1 MTGRQCRETNRNWGH
16 SDQTSA
22 ADGENATENSGSNM
36 SSHDEHSASSDTD
49 AVGGTRAPVQGP
61 FEWHD
66 DSGRAWRIQLEPQR
80 IVLSSGSDVIDLAKD
95 AWQRD
100 IYAAPHGANAIV
112 RFSTFEHEIGFMIP
126 GEQAAPLLKHVHM
139 GLTDVAPEPVER
151 ETPPR
156 ERTLLWPKVSPLA
169 VWALI
174 CSSIAF
180 VPVLGLVPAIAA
192 VILLV
197 LHRRIVR
204 RADAW
209 WHSRALCKAAVVFLV
224 TGLITSAVATLG
236 LRHNVL
242 DSEAPA
248 SVAQE
253 ASLKARGLCVA
264 PNRSAIHATSS
275 PGPGPAAKVLAQSE
289 EGGILQRKHNWG
301 LIAASIIVVLLSLSI
316 HEAAH
321 AISAWWLGDDFARR
335 LGRVTLNP
343 VAHIDLFGTLLLPL
357 FLALTGMGIFGWA
370 RPVPVRTEMLPNR
383 RRDHMLISLAGPGSN
398 LLLAA
403 ASLSLLLFL
412 GSLVGLLAPQATV
425 TNFAE
430 QSFSEGVSASGF
442 ALATVFA
449 PVCTVLKLS
458 FMINLFLA
466 FLNLIPIPPLDGA
479 AVLEHFF
486 PYTIGNLYDRIRP
499 FSFMILVLV
508 LFSGL
513 LKWLLLPGVMSILV
527 GLLLLQVCTPF

>member
-1 MTGRQCRETNRNWGH
+1 
-16 SDQTSA
+16 
-22 ADGENATENSGSNM
+22 M
-36 SSHDEHSASSDTD
+36 SSHDQHNARSDTD
-49 AVGGTRAPVQGP
+49 AAEETHAPAQGP
-61 FEWHD
+61 LEWHD

-80 IVLSSGSDVIDLAKD
+80 IVLSSDYDVIDLARE
-95 AWQRD
+95 AWPRD

-126 GEQAAPLLKHVHM
+126 AVEAAPLLKHVHM
-139 GLTDVAPEPVER
+139 GLKEVAPDAADR
-151 ETPPR
+151 ETRRR
-156 ERTLLWPKVSPLA
+156 EKTLLWPKVSPLA

-180 VPVLGLVPAIAA
+180 VPILGLLPAIAS

-197 LHRRIVR
+197 LHRRLVR

-209 WHSRALCKAAVVFLV
+209 WHSRVLCKAAVVFLV
-224 TGLITSAVATLG
+224 TGLVTSAVATLG

-248 SVAQE
+248 PIAQE
-253 ASLKARGLCVA
+253 ASCIAHRLCMA
-264 PNRSAIHATSS
+264 PNRSAIRAASL
-275 PGPGPAAKVLAQSE
+275 PGPSQTPTILAQSE
-289 EGGILQRKHNWG
+289 EGGMLQRKHNWG

-321 AISAWWLGDDFARR
+321 AISAWWLGDDYARR

-412 GSLVGLLAPQATV
+412 GSLVGLLAPHATV

-430 QSFSEGVSASGF
+430 QSFSEGMSASGF
-442 ALATVFA
+442 ALAPVFA

-486 PYTIGNLYDRIRP
+486 PFTIGSLFDRIRP

-527 GLLLLQVCTPF
+527 GLALLQICTPF